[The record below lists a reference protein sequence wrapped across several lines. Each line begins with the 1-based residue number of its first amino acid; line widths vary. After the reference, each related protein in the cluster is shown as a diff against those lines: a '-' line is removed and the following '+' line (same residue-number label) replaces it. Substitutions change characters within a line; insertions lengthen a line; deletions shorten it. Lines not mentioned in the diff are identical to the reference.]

1 MTTESRIK
9 AVLAATPEQLAAV
22 DAVLAGNAAA
32 SPVRVIRRR
41 AVAAMLGVSPR
52 TVDALRRAGH
62 LRAVRLPGRNNVL
75 GYVEADVEAII
86 KQEGPCK
93 TS

>member
-1 MTTESRIK
+1 MTTETRIK

-22 DAVLAGNAAA
+22 DAVLAGTAAT
-32 SPVRVIRRR
+32 PCRVLRRR

-62 LRAVRLPGRNNVL
+62 LRAVRLPGRKNVA
-75 GYVEADVEAII
+75 GFVEAEVSALV
-86 KQEGPCK
+86 GRP
-93 TS
+93 

>member
-1 MTTESRIK
+1 M
-9 AVLAATPEQLAAV
+9 LAATPEQLAAV
-22 DAVLAGNAAA
+22 DAVLAGQQV
-32 SPVRVIRRR
+32 PKDQPMRVLRRR